1 MPIPRV
7 GVVILNWNGADDTIE
22 CLASLADSS
31 YTDPEIIVLD
41 NGSVDDSVP
50 RIRAAFPEVTLLCS
64 PTNVGYAAG
73 SNWGTRVALARGCQY
88 VLLLNNDTVVE
99 PDMIAKM
106 VAAYQ
111 TVPDIAFLAAK
122 ECRYDDRHIL
132 HNIGLR
138 WSPVQCNAYSLC
150 AGQDER
156 EYADLQPVQVD
167 AVSGCAMM
175 FSAEVPRRIGLLDEF
190 FFAYH
195 EDVDWCL
202 RARDAGLRNYCLT
215 DTRVFHKGRKS
226 TQDSSPR
233 GNKAVYLYHRGW
245 GLIARKHGRGLY
257 RGFTFL
263 RALRKVSQSLLWS
276 ALIRDREYRDYVRAK
291 LAGFRD
297 GWLHRP
303 CDTRRLSS

>member
-1 MPIPRV
+1 MPSPRV
-7 GVVILNWNGADDTIE
+7 GVIILNWNGADDTIE

-64 PTNVGYAAG
+64 PTNIGYAAG
-73 SNWGTRVALARGCQY
+73 NNWGIEVALARGCQY

-111 TVPDIAFLAAK
+111 TVPDIGFLGVK
-122 ECRYDDRHIL
+122 ECRYDDRQIL
-132 HNIGLR
+132 RGIGLR
-138 WSPVQCNAYSLC
+138 WSRFASYAYSPC
-150 AGQDER
+150 AGHNEA
-156 EYADLQPVQVD
+156 EYADPQPVQVD

-175 FSAEVPRRIGLLDEF
+175 FSSELPRKIGPLDEF
-190 FFAYH
+190 FFAYY

-202 RARDAGLRNYCLT
+202 RARNAGLRNYCLT
-215 DTRVFHKGRKS
+215 DTKVFHKGGGS
-226 TQDSSPR
+226 TRVNSRR
-233 GNKAVYLYHRGW
+233 GNKAAYLTYRGW

-257 RGFTFL
+257 RWFAFL
-263 RALRKVSQSLLWS
+263 QALRKVSQSLLWG
-276 ALIRDREYRDYVRAK
+276 ALTRDREYYDYARAK

-297 GWLHRP
+297 GWLHRE
-303 CDTRRLSS
+303 CDTRRLSN

>member
-1 MPIPRV
+1 MPNPRV

-31 YTDPEIIVLD
+31 YIELEVVVLD

-50 RIRAAFPEVTLLCS
+50 RIRAAFPEITLLCS
-64 PTNVGYAAG
+64 PTNIGYAAG
-73 SNWGTRVALARGCQY
+73 NNRGIKVALARGCQY

-111 TVPDIAFLAAK
+111 TVPDIGFLSAK
-122 ECRYDDRHIL
+122 ECHYDDRHIL
-132 HNIGLR
+132 HNVGLR
-138 WSPVQCNAYSLC
+138 WSHVECNAYSLH

-167 AVSGCAMM
+167 AVSGCAIM
-175 FSAEVPRRIGLLDEF
+175 FSAEVPRKIGLLDEF

-215 DTRVFHKGRKS
+215 DTKVFHKGGKS
-226 TQDSSPR
+226 TRDNSRR
-233 GNKAVYLYHRGW
+233 GNKAAYLSYRGW
-245 GLIARKHGRGLY
+245 GLIACKHGRGLY
-257 RGFTFL
+257 RWFAFL
-263 RALRKVSQSLLWS
+263 QALRKVSQSLLWS
-276 ALIRDREYRDYVRAK
+276 ALTGDGEYRDYARAK

-297 GWLHRP
+297 GWLHRA
-303 CDTRRLSS
+303 CDTRRLSR